1 MYLGEVVGSVTS
13 TYKHPAYHAMKL
25 LLVRL
30 TDAERRW
37 TGRSMVAVDAVGAG
51 VGERVLVCSDGQ
63 AVADWKGWDRIPPV
77 REIVV
82 GIVDKVEL
90 R

>member
-1 MYLGEVVGSVTS
+1 MYLGRVIGSVTS

-25 LLVRL
+25 LVVRL
-30 TDAERRW
+30 TDAGGRPL
-37 TGRSMVAVDAVGAG
+37 GRSMLAADAVGAG
-51 VGERVLVCSDGQ
+51 IGERVLVCSDGQ
-63 AVADWKGWDRIPPV
+63 AVAEWKGWDRVPPV

-82 GIVDKVEL
+82 GIVDKVE